1 MSCFEKGIL
10 KHGATYLL
18 QMPSASLGDSKYPFQ
33 NLWDR
38 DAVLYGVCMT
48 EVPSEQQSVRLCY
61 QWWVEAFLALGRF
74 ALLNSSLELSPGILS
89 FLGSSFK

>member
-10 KHGATYLL
+10 KHGAICLL

-38 DAVLYGVCMT
+38 DAVLCVLCMT
-48 EVPSEQQSVRLCY
+48 EVPSEEQTVRC
-61 QWWVEAFLALGRF
+61 G
-74 ALLNSSLELSPGILS
+74 G
-89 FLGSSFK
+89 